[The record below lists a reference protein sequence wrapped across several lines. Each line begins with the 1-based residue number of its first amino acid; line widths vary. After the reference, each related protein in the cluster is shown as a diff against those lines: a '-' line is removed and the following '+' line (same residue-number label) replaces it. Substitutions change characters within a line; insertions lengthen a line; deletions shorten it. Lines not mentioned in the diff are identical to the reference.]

1 MKTIQAII
9 EDETYKTLLD
19 ITRHDKRSLSSWVV
33 LLIEKELK
41 SREAAQAQP
50 NDYGGEHYV

>member
-1 MKTIQAII
+1 MKAIQSQV
-9 EDETYKTLLD
+9 EDETYKTLLA
-19 ITRHDKRSLSSWVV
+19 ITSHDKRSLSSWVA

-50 NDYGGEHYV
+50 NDYGKER